1 MAASGTGLTMGG
13 RSVVDSDS
21 HFEGI
26 NNETIYKTFFF
37 CICVCFYVYVFVCLY
52 ISMSVRARPI
62 ISIIRIGVSAFLGKL
77 VLL

>member
-26 NNETIYKTFFF
+26 NNETIYKTFFS
-37 CICVCFYVYVFVCLY
+37 VYVYVSMYMCLSVCIYLCL
-52 ISMSVRARPI
+52 
-62 ISIIRIGVSAFLGKL
+62 LGL
-77 VLL
+77 DR